1 MKKRLISVLLVFVF
15 LMLFLVIIYNLNINN
30 NENNEIN
37 DKINETFILGFC
49 PTMEEYAQEIS
60 LKNDNIEIKKYL
72 STIDVLNDLNKNKI
86 DIALVGRVAKQNEL
100 KIEYNELRLRNG
112 FTLVSSKKKMIYYN
126 QLGELKI
133 HTYIDKQKV
142 DDFLG
147 EDYDVV
153 FYDNIEQLNSVNFQ
167 EVFLIDWKDYNDNY
181 ELLIPVDENNK
192 KIEKFRI
199 PVLYSY
205 IDLEKFNLI

>member
-1 MKKRLISVLLVFVF
+1 MKKRLISVLFVFVF

-30 NENNEIN
+30 NKNNEIN
-37 DKINETFILGFC
+37 EKTNETFILGFC

-60 LKNDNIEIKKYL
+60 LKNDNVEIKKYL

-100 KIEYNELRLRNG
+100 KAEYNELKLRNG
-112 FTLVSSKKKMIYYN
+112 FTLVTSRKNMVYHDKLSEI
-126 QLGELKI
+126 KI
-133 HTYIDKQKV
+133 HTYINKQKV

-147 EDYDVV
+147 ENYDVV
-153 FYDNIEQLNSVNFQ
+153 FYDNIKQLNSVNYQ

-192 KIEKFRI
+192 KIEKFRV

-205 IDLEKFNLI
+205 MDLEKFNLI